1 MTAKARRKP
10 EAPILVIN
18 NEVLRRIRQHARSQ
32 SKSEVCGVLIGNE
45 DGGKWRIDAS
55 IPGANAAQGGT
66 HVTFTQDT
74 WEHIYKIKDND
85 YPNERILGWYHSHPG
100 FGVFLSDHDTFIH
113 QNFFSSPQQVAW
125 VYDPHTDEEGCFGWV
140 NGRLERLSQLT
151 VSDGKGGERAG
162 ETGKPE
168 PAGFDLEEDHQVQ
181 SETSSRSER
190 SQQPEWMR
198 WLTAILWSLSMFLVG
213 VMAAWALFP
222 RLVPVPVDPRTGQII
237 QMVPEQQTNPGGQQN
252 QNPDDMRGNG
262 QNTGNPA
269 PGRTGNTQKVDN
281 GPRQ

>member
-10 EAPILVIN
+10 DAPTLVMN
-18 NEVLRRIRQHARSQ
+18 SEVMRRIRQHARSQ
-32 SKSEVCGVLIGNE
+32 SKTEVCGVLIGNE
-45 DGGKWRIDAS
+45 DGGKLKIDAS

-74 WEHIYKIKDND
+74 WEHIYKIKDRD
-85 YPNERILGWYHSHPG
+85 YPEERILGWYHSHPG

-140 NGRLERLSQLT
+140 NGRLERLSQMA
-151 VSDGKGGERAG
+151 VSDGRGGELAG

-168 PAGFDLEEDHQVQ
+168 PSGFDLEEDHSVQ
-181 SETSSRSER
+181 NEPSPRSER
-190 SQQPEWMR
+190 AKEPAWMR
-198 WLTAILWSLSMFLVG
+198 WLVSILWMVSIFLCG
-213 VMAAWALFP
+213 VMVAWAVFP
-222 RLVPVPVDPRTGQII
+222 RVIYVPVDPRTGQII
-237 QMVPEQQTNPGGQQN
+237 QIGPEQQTNPSEQQN
-252 QNPDDMRGNG
+252 KNPDNMRGNG
-262 QNTGNPA
+262 QNSGTPA
-269 PGRTGNTQKVDN
+269 SGQSGSTQKGDN